1 MLKNPFLF
9 FDALY
14 IFFQFVIYSISMIPS
29 IYLIQN
35 YWSENIWLNSIIL
48 FSSYFLFLNFFV
60 LTLGI
65 LRRIFQP
72 KLVEGEFPIGM
83 NKKYIGWIL
92 NSLFQGIFIASIF
105 AKQINFIFYLNW
117 VYYRLMG
124 MKVSMTTLIGMNV
137 SIRQP
142 ELIEV
147 GEKSILGLGCIISCH
162 YSPNGKVHVQRRVKI
177 GKKSVLGGFAALAP
191 GVIVGDNSVIGARST
206 VYPDVIIGDNVN
218 IGAECSIKFG
228 SIIPNNVKIKGNTVI
243 DKHCHI
249 KTGEVW
255 AGNPA
260 MRIIETSKENI

>member
-1 MLKNPFLF
+1 MFKNPFF
-9 FDALY
+9 IFDFLY
-14 IFFQFVIYSISMIPS
+14 ILFQFLVYGISVLPS
-29 IYLIQN
+29 IYILQS
-35 YWSENIWLNSIIL
+35 YWSGVLWINGLII
-48 FSSYFLFLNFFV
+48 FASYFLFLNCFV
-60 LTLGI
+60 LVVGI
-65 LRRIFQP
+65 FRNIFQP

-117 VYYRLMG
+117 IYYRLMG
-124 MKVSMTTLIGMNV
+124 MKVSTTTLIGMNV

-162 YSPNGKVHVQRRVKI
+162 YSPNGKVHVQKKVKI
-177 GKKSVLGGFAALAP
+177 GKKSVIGGFAGIAP
-191 GVIVGDNSVIGARST
+191 GVVVGDNSVVGARTT

-228 SIIPNNVKIKGNTVI
+228 TIIPNNVKIKGNTVI
-243 DKHCHI
+243 DKYCNI
-249 KTGEVW
+249 KSGEVW

-260 MRIIETSKENI
+260 MRVIDSTKENI